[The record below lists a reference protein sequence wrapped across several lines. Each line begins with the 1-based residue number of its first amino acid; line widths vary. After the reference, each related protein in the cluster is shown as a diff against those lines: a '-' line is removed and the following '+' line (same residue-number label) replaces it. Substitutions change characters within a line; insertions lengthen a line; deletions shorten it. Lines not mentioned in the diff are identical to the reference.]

1 MDRTNLMYGRAST
14 LAYLKERRDDFS
26 RHPTSRMRAD
36 RAIKNIVAQLRDRKL
51 MRLRERLIKAT
62 IYQDDKAIFQIE
74 NQIRAYEKKFD
85 MIEKNRYTKR
95 DEDE

>member
-1 MDRTNLMYGRAST
+1 MYGRQTT
-14 LAYLKERRDDFS
+14 LKYLKERRDDLS
-26 RHPTSRMRAD
+26 RHPFSRMQAD
-36 RAIKNIVAQLRDRKL
+36 RAIKNIMSQLRDRKL

-62 IYQDDKAIFQIE
+62 LYGDDHAIWMIE

-85 MIEKNRYTKR
+85 WIEKTRYTKR